1 VPDPQDVETMRRSV
15 LEWDELA
22 RAPHDEILRW
32 HRELIAMRRAHPVLR
47 SGAFPAVSVDGSV
60 LVVDYGPLVVVA
72 NFSTAEA
79 SCAVD
84 GERVLLAS
92 SFATVDGGAVRL
104 APTSVAI
111 VARDASAG

>member
-15 LEWDELA
+15 LDWDEIS
-22 RAPHDEILRW
+22 RAPHDEMLRW
-32 HRELIAMRRAHPVLR
+32 HRELIALRRTYSVLR
-47 SGAFPAVSVDGSV
+47 SGKFPRVSLDDNV
-60 LVVDYGPLVVVA
+60 LVADYGPLFVVA

-84 GERVLLAS
+84 GERMLLAS
-92 SFATVDGGAVRL
+92 SSATVDGGQARL

-111 VARDASAG
+111 VARAASSD